1 MVLTCKIFLVRKEN
15 NLNILT
21 MKLKGFKRELEEEVG
36 GGRVKLVTEIRDL
49 KINDKGL
56 TGYLYRDYIFK
67 YFFRGETKFAVATR
81 KTKFIFH
88 IYNEELYLVVFD
100 KKIRA
105 NAVSNNLRE
114 ALLLEPGGIVEA
126 KITHETLKTLHEENP
141 EATKVIFF
149 DDVDIPNINKL
160 SLYGPSLRDT
170 SLYNEYLSHG
180 KLWYVVFQEKSQ
192 EIVLG
197 VTRNSVVTVFSKID
211 EETFEDYVLRKIIP
225 LTKQEAS

>member
-56 TGYLYRDYIFK
+56 TGYLYKDYIFK

-88 IYNEELYLVVFD
+88 IYDEELYLVVFD